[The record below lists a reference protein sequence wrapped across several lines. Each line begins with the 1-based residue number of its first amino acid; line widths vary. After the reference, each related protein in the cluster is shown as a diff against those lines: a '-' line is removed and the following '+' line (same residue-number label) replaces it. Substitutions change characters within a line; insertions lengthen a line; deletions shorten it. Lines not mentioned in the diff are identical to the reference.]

1 MNYPLHI
8 LSVCIT
14 SILLTGCGGGGGD
27 SAGGG
32 TSNPDSSIDTT
43 PNQPLYPEPSKDV
56 LDEETLGFYDYDA
69 NSSTRVIRS
78 DLTGTLQAMVQFAQA
93 HVVDPSGNEAKN
105 MPRLT
110 SEREALLLVT
120 PTAEM
125 GDVQQLELE
134 IYQDGLLVRRV
145 KLNDPSQIPLSD
157 QSNQDQRPQVLYS
170 KRAWSTKLNWDE
182 VQSGLK
188 LKLIDGSGRT
198 GELLESQIDFAP
210 PGELVLNNIR
220 LGLLAVPPIST
231 GHYMLLEPEKAGTD
245 YFQTIP
251 AAEMT
256 VAKYDDMKLSR
267 VMVANGTIYD
277 TNSAVEGGVYSG
289 DMREN
294 VAKSTFSVGINLAN
308 WGVTSA
314 SMASQEQPQLTE
326 SVIVH
331 HARGKYSN
339 GDQTHGLS
347 GGNGM
352 LTLIDSVGNEFS
364 HEIGHHYGLGHYPG
378 SVTIEGQPTNYFWS
392 AHHADSGWG
401 YISFRDKMRG
411 NLNWKSTSLGDG
423 ANGVPNFLKLY
434 PYGWDAMA
442 GGATASSIS
451 RYTHYTGYSTSTKI
465 QPHFNRYMWDANSS
479 TGYLKW
485 NATTRKMDL
494 AQPRV
499 PSSSK
504 VWYNRAD
511 GNYLKPR
518 LFGVPVYT
526 ILGGYDPVNQVG
538 LLYPAAR
545 SNWGNVFT
553 LPEVTTTATQAA
565 CWLKVVSVNG
575 SQTIALAPNRMDATN
590 SPANKLHV
598 NLAISDQ
605 PQHVDLYCKKTN
617 EAEKLLSSID
627 IPTYT
632 DAIQPAVK
640 IGRESGYAALRKVEL
655 PSLEQALLAQSG
667 QAIVALSANEQLL
680 YDAYRNNRAELS
692 VPAQQVLTLYESQQ
706 QKIYRLNRWMNVYA
720 QDLAAEKM
728 GAETALAAFIQQLG
742 LETDTLLNQQS
753 TLLNKTNCLKV
764 EKTAAGQYNPYISG
778 STACTGD
785 DSEKW
790 ILDAL
795 GRIHSKWAMDQCLTS
810 NGSGN
815 KITLATCSTQSSSQI
830 WSMAADTQSIRQGSQ
845 CFDLNKGYLV
855 DNRADLI
862 RYSCTNGANQKW
874 SMLVPNNNL
883 ILSYLKPKNLAVLTN

>member
-8 LSVCIT
+8 LSLCIA
-14 SILLTGCGGGGGD
+14 SILLSACGGGGG
-27 SAGGG
+27 
-32 TSNPDSSIDTT
+32 SSEGANNSGSSTDTT
-43 PNQPLYPEPSKDV
+43 TPSQPQYLEPTKDV
-56 LDEETLGFYDYDA
+56 VDGNALGFYDYDA
-69 NSSTRVIRS
+69 MSSTRTIRS
-78 DLTGTLQAMVQFAQA
+78 DLTGSFQGMVQFAQA
-93 HVVDPSGNEAKN
+93 HVVDPSGNEAKK

-120 PTAEM
+120 PSSAM
-125 GDVQQLELE
+125 GDIQGLELE
-134 IYQDGLLVRRV
+134 IYQDGLFVRKV
-145 KLNDPSQIPLSD
+145 KLDDPSQIPLSD

-170 KRAWSTKLNWDE
+170 KRAWSTKLNWNE
-182 VQSGLK
+182 VKSGLK
-188 LKLIDGSGRT
+188 LKLVDTTGRV
-198 GELLESQIDFAP
+198 GELFETQIDFAA
-210 PGELVLNNIR
+210 PGVLVLNNIR
-220 LGLLAVPPIST
+220 LGLLTDPPVST

-251 AAEMT
+251 ASEMI
-256 VAKYDDMKLSR
+256 VAKYDDMKLNR

-277 TNSAVEGGVYSG
+277 TSSSVEGGVYSG

-352 LTLIDSVGNEFS
+352 LTLIDSIGNEFS

-378 SVTIEGQPTNYFWS
+378 AVETKDQPTNYFWS

-401 YISFRDKMRG
+401 YISFRNKMRG
-411 NLNWKSTSLGDG
+411 NLNWKSTNLGDG
-423 ANGVPNFLKLY
+423 SNGVPNFLKLY
-434 PYGWDAMA
+434 PYSWDAMA
-442 GGATASSIS
+442 GGYTASSIS
-451 RYTHYTGYSTSTKI
+451 QFTHYTGYSASLKI
-465 QPHFNRYMWDANSS
+465 QPHFNREMWNASS
-479 TGYLKW
+479 PTGYTKW
-485 NATTRKMDL
+485 NATTRKMEVV
-494 AQPRV
+494 QPRV
-499 PSSSK
+499 PNSSK

-526 ILGGYDPVNQVG
+526 ILGGYDPENQVG

-545 SNWGNVFT
+545 SNWGNVFD
-553 LPEVTTTATQAA
+553 LPETNAAVTQAA
-565 CWLKVVSVNG
+565 CWLNIRSVSGNKTVG
-575 SQTIALAPNRMDATN
+575 LAPNRMDSTN
-590 SPANKLHV
+590 SLANKLHV
-598 NLAISDQ
+598 NLAIADQ
-605 PQHVDLYCKKTN
+605 PQHVDLYCKKAN
-617 EAEKLLSSID
+617 QAEKLLSSID
-627 IPTYT
+627 IPSY
-632 DAIQPAVK
+632 AEAMKPAVK
-640 IGRESGYAALRKVEL
+640 IGRENGYEALRKIEL
-655 PSLEQALLAQSG
+655 PSFEQELLAQSG
-667 QAIVALSANEQLL
+667 QPIVALSAHTELM
-680 YDAYRNNRAELS
+680 YDSYRTNPHGLS
-692 VPAQQVLTLYESQQ
+692 VTAQQVLAQYSDQQ

-720 QDLAAEKM
+720 QDLVANNVAAKS
-728 GAETALAAFIQQLG
+728 ALASFIQGLG
-742 LETDTLLNQQS
+742 LETTTLMNQQS
-753 TLLNKTNCLKV
+753 TLLNRTNCLKV
-764 EKTAAGQYNPYISG
+764 EKVTSGQYNPYISG
-778 STACTGD
+778 STGCVND

-795 GRIHSKWAMDQCLTS
+795 GRIHSKLAIDQCLTS

-815 KITLATCSTQSSSQI
+815 KITLATCSTKLSSQI
-830 WSMAADTQSIRQGSQ
+830 WTMAADTQSIRQGNQ

-874 SMLVPNNNL
+874 SMLTPNTNL
-883 ILSYLKPKNLAVLTN
+883 ILSYLKPKNLTVLVN

>member
-8 LSVCIT
+8 LSVCVA
-14 SILLTGCGGGGGD
+14 SILLSACGGGGGD
-27 SAGGG
+27 SSGGS

-43 PNQPLYPEPSKDV
+43 PSQPLYPEPSKDV

-120 PTAEM
+120 PTTEM
-125 GDVQQLELE
+125 GNVQQLDLE

-182 VQSGLK
+182 IQSGLK

-210 PGELVLNNIR
+210 PGVLILNNIR
-220 LGLLAVPPIST
+220 LGLLTDPPIST

-277 TNSAVEGGVYSG
+277 TNSVVEGGVYSG

-378 SVTIEGQPTNYFWS
+378 SVSVEGQPTNYFWS

-465 QPHFNRYMWDANSS
+465 QPHFNRYMWNANSS

-485 NATTRKMDL
+485 NAATRKMDV

-511 GNYLKPR
+511 GNYLKPH

-545 SNWGNVFT
+545 SNWGNVFD
-553 LPEVTTTATQAA
+553 LPAANTAAAQAA
-565 CWLKVVSVNG
+565 CWLNVSSVSGNK
-575 SQTIALAPNRMDATN
+575 TIALAPNRMDSTG

-617 EAEKLLSSID
+617 EVEKLLSSID
-627 IPTYT
+627 IPTYAN
-632 DAIQPAVK
+632 AIQPAVK
-640 IGRESGYAALRKVEL
+640 IGRENGYAALRKVEL

-692 VPAQQVLTLYESQQ
+692 VAAQQVLALYESQQ

-720 QDLAAEKM
+720 QDLAAEKT
-728 GAETALAAFIQQLG
+728 GVETALVAFIQQLG

-753 TLLNKTNCLKV
+753 ALLNKTNCLKV
-764 EKTAAGQYNPYISG
+764 EKTVAGQYNPYISG
-778 STACTGD
+778 PTACTGD

-815 KITLATCSTQSSSQI
+815 KITLAACSTQLSSQI

-883 ILSYLKPKNLAVLTN
+883 ILSYLKPKNLAVLAN

>member
-1 MNYPLHI
+1 MYYRLHA
-8 LSVCIT
+8 LSLCIT
-14 SILLTGCGGGGGD
+14 AILLSGCGGGSGEGSNGD
-27 SAGGG
+27 GLSETKPA
-32 TSNPDSSIDTT
+32 
-43 PNQPLYPEPSKDV
+43 QPLYPEPTKDV
-56 LDEETLGFYDYDA
+56 VADETLGFYDYDSSA
-69 NSSTRVIRS
+69 STREIRS
-78 DLTGTLQAMVQFAQA
+78 DLTGSLQAMIQFGQA
-93 HVVDPSGNEAKN
+93 HVVDPNGNEAKK

-110 SEREALLLVT
+110 AEREALLLVT

-125 GDVQQLELE
+125 ADIQQLELE

-145 KLNDPSQIPLSD
+145 KLDDPSQIPLSD

-170 KRAWSTKLNWDE
+170 KRAWSTKLNWNE
-182 VQSGLK
+182 VKSGLK
-188 LKLIDGSGRT
+188 LKITDQNGRI
-198 GELLESQIDFAP
+198 GELLETSIDFAP
-210 PGELVLNNIR
+210 PGVLVLNNIR
-220 LGLLAVPPIST
+220 LGLLTDPPVST

-251 AAEMT
+251 AAEMI
-256 VAKYDDMKLSR
+256 VAKYDDMKLNR
-267 VMVANGTIYD
+267 VMVANGSIYD
-277 TNSAVEGGVYSG
+277 THSVVEGGVYSG

-331 HARGKYSN
+331 HARGQYSN

-378 SVTIEGQPTNYFWS
+378 SVTAEGQATNYFWS

-401 YISFRDKMRG
+401 YIAFRNKMRG
-411 NLNWKSTSLGDG
+411 NLNWRSTSLGDG
-423 ANGVPNFLKLY
+423 SNGVPNFQQLY

-442 GGATASSIS
+442 GGSSASSIS
-451 RYTHYTGYSTSTKI
+451 RFTHYTGYSTSLKI
-465 QPHFNRYMWDANSS
+465 QPHFNRTMWDANSV
-479 TGYLKW
+479 TGYTQW
-485 NATTRKMDL
+485 NATTRKMEVV
-494 AQPRV
+494 QPRV
-499 PSSSK
+499 PSSTR

-526 ILGGYDPVNQVG
+526 ILGGYDPVNQVS

-545 SNWGNVFT
+545 SNWGNVFQ
-553 LPEVTTTATQAA
+553 LPENQSNSSDAA
-565 CWLKVVSVNG
+565 CWLNVSYDVGGNK
-575 SQTIALAPNRMDATN
+575 TVALAPNRMDAVN
-590 SPANKLHV
+590 STANKLHV

-605 PQHVDLYCKKTN
+605 PRRVDLYCKKAH

-632 DAIQPAVK
+632 DEIRSAVQ
-640 IGRESGYAALRKVEL
+640 IGRDHAYTALAKIEL
-655 PSLEQALLAQSG
+655 PVLEQELLS
-667 QAIVALSANEQLL
+667 QAGKSVVVLSPNAQLL
-680 YDAYRNNRAELS
+680 YDSYANNPTGLS
-692 VPAQQVLTLYESQQ
+692 AAAQQVLVLYESQQ

-720 QDLAAEKM
+720 KDLTAQNSAAK
-728 GAETALAAFIQQLG
+728 AALAEFITQLG
-742 LETDTLLNQQS
+742 METSTLYKEQSVLLNR
-753 TLLNKTNCLKV
+753 TNCLKV
-764 EKTAAGQYNPYISG
+764 EKLANGQYNPYISG
-778 STACTGD
+778 QTGCTAD
-785 DSEKW
+785 DSEQW

-795 GRIHSKWAMDQCLTS
+795 GRIHSKLAIGQCLTS
-810 NGSGN
+810 NGGGN
-815 KITLATCSTQSSSQI
+815 KITLASCSTQLSSQV
-830 WSMAADTQSIRQGSQ
+830 WTMAADTQSIRQGTQ

-862 RYSCTNGANQKW
+862 RYNCTNGANQKW
-874 SMLVPNNNL
+874 TMLLPNNNL
-883 ILSYLKPKNLAVLTN
+883 ILSYLKPKNLLLLVH